1 MNKQRVNQRF
11 VICVHINLITHYLIN
26 LLFMQPS
33 QSLNNAS
40 LQRVGIR
47 LNSREP

>member
-33 QSLNNAS
+33 QSSNNES
-40 LQRVGIR
+40 LPQVGIQ
-47 LNSREP
+47 LNSKGP